1 MTIFTVALKY
11 LRGRLVASTLTA
23 VSIALGVSLVVASV
37 LLARGIK
44 EGFIAGA
51 TDYNLVVGAKG
62 SPTQLVLS
70 VVFRMDLATPNIEYT
85 TYQDLQQ
92 DPRVEMA
99 VPVGIGDAYQ
109 GFRYVATNGAYFAT
123 FPWRRKTFSLSSGRF
138 FADDPPNDATYEAV
152 LGAEAADSMGLRI
165 GDRFYEGEEMAE
177 YPLTVVG
184 ILRPTHS
191 ADDRAIF
198 FSLSSYWGMNEV
210 ARKMAIKPLTAV
222 LVRPKRM
229 SDLPSLHRELN
240 VAAQTQAVLPSG
252 VLLTIFNMMAVA
264 EDVLTMILTIV
275 GVIVLL
281 YVFVSMYSATL
292 ERRREIATMRALGAR
307 RTTILGIVLVESC
320 ALAAAGGV
328 GGILGGHGV
337 AYLAGSLLARSGLVA
352 NPFLFNVLEPAVL
365 GSIILLGTLAGLL
378 PAILAYRTEVAE
390 NCKFRSFRQAISV
403 QTGRRF
409 RVKPTGRFGPKGHAV
424 AEWFRCRLWRTAA
437 AE

>member
-23 VSIALGVSLVVASV
+23 VSVALGVSLVVASV

-85 TYQDLQQ
+85 IYQDLEQ
-92 DPRVEMA
+92 DPRVEIA

-109 GFRYVATNGAYFAT
+109 GFRYVATNGAYFAP
-123 FPWRRKTFSLSSGRF
+123 FSWRRKTFSLSSGRF
-138 FADDPPNDATYEAV
+138 FADGPPNDATYEAV
-152 LGAEAADSMGLRI
+152 LGAKAADSTGLRI

-184 ILRPTHS
+184 ILQPTHS

-210 ARKMAIKPLTAV
+210 ARKMTVKPLTAV

-240 VAAQTQAVLPSG
+240 VAAETQAVLPSG

-264 EDVLTMILTIV
+264 EDVLTMILAIV

-307 RTTILGIVLVESC
+307 RTTVLGIVLAESC

-328 GGILGGHGV
+328 AGILGGHAV
-337 AYLAGSLLARSGLVA
+337 AYLTGSLLARSGLVA

-365 GSIILLGTLAGLL
+365 GSVILLGTLAGLL

-390 NCKFRSFRQAISV
+390 NLAPLS
-403 QTGRRF
+403 
-409 RVKPTGRFGPKGHAV
+409 
-424 AEWFRCRLWRTAA
+424 
-437 AE
+437 